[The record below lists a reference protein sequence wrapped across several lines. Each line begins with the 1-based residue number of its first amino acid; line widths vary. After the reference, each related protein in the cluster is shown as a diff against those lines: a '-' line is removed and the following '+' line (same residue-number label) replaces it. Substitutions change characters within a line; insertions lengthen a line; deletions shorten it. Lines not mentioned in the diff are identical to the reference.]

1 MPCPNGVA
9 AVDDALRLLTVQ
21 FLAWVDRAPRTY
33 AEAMA
38 AWRTSCPRLPVWED
52 ALDGD
57 LVRLE
62 PAPSGAM
69 AESLVAL
76 TPRGRAVLA
85 GAALHA

>member
-1 MPCPNGVA
+1 MPRPNGVA

-21 FLAWVDRAPRTY
+21 FLAWVDLAPRTY

-62 PAPSGAM
+62 PAPGGAM

-85 GAALHA
+85 GGAVHA

>member
-1 MPCPNGVA
+1 M
-9 AVDDALRLLTVQ
+9 DDALRLLTVQ
-21 FLAWVDRAPRTY
+21 FLAWTACAPRTY

-62 PAPSGAM
+62 PAPGGAM

-85 GAALHA
+85 GGAVHA

>member
-1 MPCPNGVA
+1 M
-9 AVDDALRLLTVQ
+9 DDALRLLTVQ
-21 FLAWVDRAPRTY
+21 FLAWVDLAPRTY

-52 ALDGD
+52 ALDGG

-62 PAPSGAM
+62 PAPGGAM
-69 AESLVAL
+69 AESPVAL

-85 GAALHA
+85 GGAVHA

>member
-1 MPCPNGVA
+1 M
-9 AVDDALRLLTVQ
+9 DEALRLLLVQ
-21 FLAWVDRAPRTY
+21 FLAWTARAPRTY

-62 PAPSGAM
+62 PVPGAAM
-69 AESLVAL
+69 ADSLVVL
-76 TPRGRAVLA
+76 TRRGRSLLA
-85 GAALHA
+85 DADTAPAHA

>member
-33 AEAMA
+33 ADAMA

-52 ALDGD
+52 ALDGG

-62 PAPSGAM
+62 PAQGGGM

>member
-1 MPCPNGVA
+1 M
-9 AVDDALRLLTVQ
+9 DDALRLLTVQ

-62 PAPSGAM
+62 PAPGGAM

-76 TPRGRAVLA
+76 TPRGRVVLA
-85 GAALHA
+85 GGAVHA